1 MEFSFF
7 DTSGTFLFTRSDAEE
22 AHWIQH
28 ELQLQIVLP
37 YITGKAITRGMRI
50 AFKDPVSDIWQVF
63 EVRAIR
69 NSEPEHF
76 QQVTAESIAVAEL
89 NDRHIDN
96 AEITDK
102 TPQQVLTTA
111 LSNTGW
117 SIGNITAANVSSCNI
132 SRGNVWQAVKVIEKH
147 WNVYCIPRVVIN
159 SSGIVGKYV
168 DVIPAGGTFRGV
180 RLSINKNMSDSVVTY
195 DDSDVLTALYGY
207 GGSVDVPQSSG
218 DDKSEELT
226 FEDVVWTATA
236 AHPAKPAGQKYL
248 EYPEKTAL
256 YGRNG
261 VPRFGYYQNGD
272 ITSATLLLEKTWEQL
287 QQCCEPKIS
296 ISGTVSELH
305 RLGYKDQPMALHD
318 IAIVEIEETG
328 ELFHREII
336 ALDVDLLDATNT
348 RPEIGDYIANIIYIS
363 RETEKEATGSR
374 GGGGGG
380 RGQSNSEYE
389 EVKTFAEF
397 EKTDSLIGMVV
408 GMKDGDAYIKAGEIA
423 LSINETDGT
432 STALIDAD
440 HINISA
446 TSTVHTLA
454 GDLEH
459 DANGRLVIKNAG
471 GMYVERTEGGVTS
484 QFGVWD
490 NGNLTGGVMVQK
502 INGTTETTIRADKIN
517 IDGIVTALAAKHVGV
532 GSLEVEGATEF
543 KGTVYCEVGLS
554 AEEKVRSN
562 TGFDPGTN
570 TVHTEQAFSIDNVEV
585 AKFLGTASV
594 NFDRAAA
601 QREGVNSVYISPSD
615 IIISDTDYALNG
627 GAPYYDVEI
636 EASTTSSLFPTL
648 SDTATQIVRVSAT
661 QAYQDGRSAGASGVS
676 VTLDT
681 GSWTA
686 VDASTGNYQRTI
698 TANKNG
704 SSAAT
709 ETISAQ
715 QIWNLGW
722 NACRAWVLDHDHTVL
737 SGYSSW
743 NSGNA
748 AALYVAPTGGAQM
761 ATGKTQKWRYG
772 GSVTTYYSA
781 PPSK

>member
-1 MEFSFF
+1 MEFIVFS
-7 DTSGTFLFTRSDAEE
+7 TSGTLLFTRSDAEE

-28 ELQLQIVLP
+28 ELQLQIVFP
-37 YITGKAITRGMRI
+37 YIAEKAITRGMRI
-50 AFKDPVSDIWQVF
+50 AFRDPVFDVWQVF
-63 EVRAIR
+63 EVRTIR
-69 NSEPEHF
+69 NTEPEHF
-76 QQVTAESIAVAEL
+76 QQITAESIAVAEL
-89 NDRHIDN
+89 NDRHIN
-96 AEITDK
+96 HEEITDK
-102 TPQQVLTTA
+102 TPQQVLTTVLSGTGWA
-111 LSNTGW
+111 VGNVSASNT
-117 SIGNITAANVSSCNI
+117 SSCNI
-132 SRGNVWQAVKVIEKH
+132 ARGNVWQAIKVIEKN
-147 WNVYCIPRVVIN
+147 WNVYCIPRVVV
-159 SSGIVGKYV
+159 SATGITNKYI

-180 RLSINKNMSDSVVTY
+180 RLSINKNISDSTVTY

-207 GGSVDVPQSSG
+207 GGQVSVPQSSG

-226 FEDVVWTATA
+226 FEDVVWTATSS
-236 AHPAKPAGQKYL
+236 HPAKPAGQTYL

-272 ITSATLLLEKTWEQL
+272 ITSASLLLEKTWEQL
-287 QQCCEPKIS
+287 QECCEPKIS
-296 ISGTVSELH
+296 ISGTVSELY

-363 RETEKEATGSR
+363 RETEQEATGSR

-380 RGQSNSEYE
+380 RGQSNSAYE

-471 GMYVERTEGGVTS
+471 GMYVQRTEGGVTS

-490 NGNLTGGVMVQK
+490 NGNLTGGIMVQK

-532 GSLEVEGATEF
+532 GSLDVEGATEF
-543 KGTVYCEVGLS
+543 KGTVYCEAGLS
-554 AEEKVRSN
+554 AEDKVRSN

-570 TVHTEQAFSIDNVEV
+570 TVHTEHSLKINGVEK
-585 AKFLGTASV
+585 AKFLGTADV
-594 NFDRAAA
+594 NFTNA
-601 QREGVNSVYISPSD
+601 
-615 IIISDTDYALNG
+615 
-627 GAPYYDVEI
+627 
-636 EASTTSSLFPTL
+636 
-648 SDTATQIVRVSAT
+648 
-661 QAYQDGRSAGASGVS
+661 S
-676 VTLDT
+676 VTVTLEDS
-681 GSWTA
+681 GWQIN
-686 VDASTGNYQRTI
+686 DASTGDYTRTF
-698 TANKNG
+698 TPKKDGVAVASQVK
-704 SSAAT
+704 
-709 ETISAQ
+709 TISAQ
-715 QIWNLGW
+715 TIWNLGW
-722 NACRAWVLDHDHTVL
+722 NACRSWVLNHGSTVL

-743 NSGNA
+743 NNGNNA
-748 AALYVAPTGGAQM
+748 NLYVAPTGGAQI
-761 ATGKTQKWRYG
+761 ATGQSQKWRYG
-772 GSVTTYYSA
+772 GSVVTRYEAPSA
-781 PPSK
+781 K

>member
-1 MEFSFF
+1 MEFIIFS
-7 DTSGTFLFTRSDAEE
+7 TSGTMLFTRSDAEE

-28 ELQLQIVLP
+28 ELQLQIVFP
-37 YITGKAITRGMRI
+37 YIAEKAITRGMRI
-50 AFKDPVSDIWQVF
+50 AFRDPVSNVWQVF
-63 EVRAIR
+63 EVRTIR

-76 QQVTAESIAVAEL
+76 QQITAESIAVAEL
-89 NDRHIDN
+89 NDRHIN
-96 AEITDK
+96 HEEITDK
-102 TPQQVLTTA
+102 TPQQVLTTVLSGTGWA
-111 LSNTGW
+111 VGNVSASNT
-117 SIGNITAANVSSCNI
+117 SSCNI
-132 SRGNVWQAVKVIEKH
+132 ARGNVWQAIKIIEKN
-147 WNVYCIPRVVIN
+147 WNVYCIPRAVV
-159 SSGIVGKYV
+159 SATGITNKYI

-180 RLSINKNMSDSVVTY
+180 RLSINKNVSDSTVTY

-207 GGSVDVPQSSG
+207 GGQVSVSQSSG
-218 DDKSEELT
+218 DDKREELT
-226 FEDVVWTATA
+226 FENVVWTATSS
-236 AHPAKPAGQKYL
+236 HPAKPAGQKYL

-272 ITSATLLLEKTWEQL
+272 ITSASLLLEKTWEQL
-287 QQCCEPKIS
+287 QECCEPKIS
-296 ISGTVSELH
+296 ISGTVSELY

-363 RETEKEATGSR
+363 RETEAEATGSR

-471 GMYVERTEGGVTS
+471 GMYIQRTEGGVTS

-490 NGNLTGGVMVQK
+490 NGNLTGGIMVQK

-554 AEEKVRSN
+554 AEDKVRSN

-570 TVHTEQAFSIDNVEV
+570 TVHTEHSLKINGVEK
-585 AKFLGTASV
+585 AKFLGTADV
-594 NFDRAAA
+594 NFTNA
-601 QREGVNSVYISPSD
+601 
-615 IIISDTDYALNG
+615 
-627 GAPYYDVEI
+627 
-636 EASTTSSLFPTL
+636 
-648 SDTATQIVRVSAT
+648 
-661 QAYQDGRSAGASGVS
+661 S
-676 VTLDT
+676 VTVTLEDS
-681 GSWTA
+681 GWQIN
-686 VDASTGNYQRTI
+686 DASTGDYTRTF
-698 TANKNG
+698 TPKKDGVAVASQVK
-704 SSAAT
+704 
-709 ETISAQ
+709 TISAQ
-715 QIWNLGW
+715 TIWNLGW
-722 NACRAWVLDHDHTVL
+722 NACRSWVLNHGHSVL
-737 SGYSSW
+737 SGFSSW
-743 NSGNA
+743 NNGNNA
-748 AALYVAPTGGAQM
+748 NLYVAPTGGAQI
-761 ATGKTQKWRYG
+761 ATGQSQKWRYG
-772 GSVTTYYSA
+772 GSVVTRYEAPSA
-781 PPSK
+781 K

>member
-1 MEFSFF
+1 MEFIVFS
-7 DTSGTFLFTRSDAEE
+7 TSGTLLFTRSDAEE

-28 ELQLQIVLP
+28 ELQLQIVFP
-37 YITGKAITRGMRI
+37 YIAEKAITRGMRI
-50 AFKDPVSDIWQVF
+50 AFRDPVSDALQVF
-63 EVRAIR
+63 EVRTIR
-69 NSEPEHF
+69 NTEPEHF
-76 QQVTAESIAVAEL
+76 QQITAESIAVAEL
-89 NDRHIDN
+89 NDRHIN
-96 AEITDK
+96 HEQITDK
-102 TPQQVLTTA
+102 TPQQVLTTVLSGTGWA
-111 LSNTGW
+111 VGSASASNT
-117 SIGNITAANVSSCNI
+117 SSCNI
-132 SRGNVWQAVKVIEKH
+132 ARGNVWQAIKIIEKN
-147 WNVYCIPRVVIN
+147 WNVYCIPRVVV
-159 SSGIVGKYV
+159 SATGITNKYI

-180 RLSINKNMSDSVVTY
+180 RLSINKNISDSTVTY

-207 GGSVDVPQSSG
+207 GGQVSVPQSSG

-226 FEDVVWTATA
+226 FEDVVWTATSS
-236 AHPAKPAGQKYL
+236 HPAKPAGQTYL

-272 ITSATLLLEKTWEQL
+272 ITSASLLLEKTWEQL
-287 QQCCEPKIS
+287 QECCEPKIS
-296 ISGTVSELH
+296 ISGTVSELY

-363 RETEKEATGSR
+363 RETEQEATGSR

-454 GDLEH
+454 GDIEH
-459 DANGRLVIKNAG
+459 DENGKLIIKNAG
-471 GMYVERTEGGVTS
+471 GLYVRRTESGTTAE
-484 QFGVWD
+484 FGVWD
-490 NGNLTGGVMVQK
+490 NGNLNGGVMVRQ
-502 INGTTETTIRADKIN
+502 INGQTALKLSADVIDIDGVVTSLTSKNITVGGITAGSGDFRGCN
-517 IDGIVTALAAKHVGV
+517 IDALQIQGYDFGICSFTVDGV
-532 GSLEVEGATEF
+532 LQGSFIGD
-543 KGTVYCEVGLS
+543 G
-554 AEEKVRSN
+554 
-562 TGFDPGTN
+562 D
-570 TVHTEQAFSIDNVEV
+570 I
-585 AKFLGTASV
+585 

-615 IIISDTDYALNG
+615 IIISDSDYSLNG

-648 SDTATQIVRVSAT
+648 SDTATQTVRVSAT
-661 QAYQDGRSAGASGVS
+661 QAYQDGKSAGASSVS

-686 VDASTGNYQRTI
+686 TDASTGDYRRTV
-698 TANKNG
+698 TAKKNG
-704 SSAAT
+704 TAAAT

-722 NACRAWVLDHDHTVL
+722 NACRAWVLNHGSTVL
-737 SGYSSW
+737 SGFSSW
-743 NSGNA
+743 NSGNNA
-748 AALYVAPTGGAQM
+748 NLYVAPTGGAQI
-761 ATGKTQKWRYG
+761 ATGQAQKWRYG
-772 GSVTTYYSA
+772 GSVVTRYEA
-781 PPSK
+781 PSSK

>member
-1 MEFSFF
+1 MEFIVFS
-7 DTSGTFLFTRSDAEE
+7 TSGTLLFTRSDAEE

-28 ELQLQIVLP
+28 ELQLQIVFP
-37 YITGKAITRGMRI
+37 YIAEKAITRGMRI
-50 AFKDPVSDIWQVF
+50 AFRDPASDALQVF
-63 EVRAIR
+63 EVRTIR
-69 NSEPEHF
+69 NTEPEHF
-76 QQVTAESIAVAEL
+76 QQITAESIAVAEL
-89 NDRHIDN
+89 NDRHIN
-96 AEITDK
+96 REEITDK
-102 TPQQVLTTA
+102 TPQQVLTTV
-111 LSNTGW
+111 LSGTGW
-117 SIGNITAANVSSCNI
+117 SVGSVSASNTSSCNI
-132 SRGNVWQAVKVIEKH
+132 ARGNVWQAIKVIEKN
-147 WNVYCIPRVVIN
+147 WNVYCVPRVVV
-159 SSGIVGKYV
+159 SATGITNKYI

-180 RLSINKNMSDSVVTY
+180 RLSINKNISDSTVTY

-207 GGSVDVPQSSG
+207 GGQVSVPQSSR

-226 FEDVVWTATA
+226 FEDVVWTATSS
-236 AHPAKPAGQKYL
+236 HPAKPAGQTYL

-272 ITSATLLLEKTWEQL
+272 ITSASLLLEKTWEQL
-287 QQCCEPKIS
+287 QECCEPKIS
-296 ISGTVSELH
+296 ISGTVSELY

-363 RETEKEATGSR
+363 RETEAEATGSR

-471 GMYVERTEGGVTS
+471 GMYIQRTEGGVTS

-490 NGNLTGGVMVQK
+490 NGNLTGGIMVQK

-532 GSLEVEGATEF
+532 GSLDVEGATEF
-543 KGTVYCEVGLS
+543 KGTVYCEAGLS
-554 AEEKVRSN
+554 AEDKVRSN

-570 TVHTEQAFSIDNVEV
+570 TVHTEHSLKINGVEK
-585 AKFLGTASV
+585 AKFLGTADV
-594 NFDRAAA
+594 NFTNA
-601 QREGVNSVYISPSD
+601 
-615 IIISDTDYALNG
+615 
-627 GAPYYDVEI
+627 
-636 EASTTSSLFPTL
+636 
-648 SDTATQIVRVSAT
+648 
-661 QAYQDGRSAGASGVS
+661 S
-676 VTLDT
+676 VTVTLEDS
-681 GSWTA
+681 GWQIN
-686 VDASTGNYQRTI
+686 DASTGDYTRTF
-698 TANKNG
+698 TPKKDGVAVASQVK
-704 SSAAT
+704 
-709 ETISAQ
+709 TISAQ
-715 QIWNLGW
+715 TIWNLGW
-722 NACRAWVLDHDHTVL
+722 NACRSWVLNHGSTVL

-743 NSGNA
+743 NNGNNA
-748 AALYVAPTGGAQM
+748 NLYVAPTGGAQI
-761 ATGKTQKWRYG
+761 ATGQSQKWRYG
-772 GSVTTYYSA
+772 GSVVTRYEAPSA
-781 PPSK
+781 K